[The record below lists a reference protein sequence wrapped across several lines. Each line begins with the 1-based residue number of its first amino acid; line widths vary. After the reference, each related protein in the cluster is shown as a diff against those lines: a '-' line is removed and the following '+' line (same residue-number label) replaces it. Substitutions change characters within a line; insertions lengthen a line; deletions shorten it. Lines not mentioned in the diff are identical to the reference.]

1 MSILKAVTAENE
13 AKNAPFRVPLP
24 PETQRVCIDLPGEH
38 IRCIAHKPNLQIVL
52 RKHIDVVFDI
62 KLFKGMQYT
71 VEADQNDFYNAR
83 DKKLVEFKKKQLVT
97 FKDGERLHLHVGRN
111 FTGNLTLKAAGKV
124 MGRWSPSELDAN
136 RYDDAPETKL
146 APLMVVMK
154 NDEGATPATASA
166 NTHNSPDDPLGLSK
180 SWKLS
185 AITKAYLEEPT
196 PLGRPTVTHAA
207 HEPLHPTVAVVDVD
221 AKSVPAKFAQ
231 HFAHGGGKSGLMEID
246 TNDVMT
252 RNWLYGQLT
261 GAAAYAKDN
270 WSWLRNSINKT
281 ADGSFKLVSAKISY
295 ATGKARVYFT
305 GYSKMNPVFGPGGH
319 GSGNAKILQIY
330 AGVGSSASSFKA
342 ATMSIAGTLKAN
354 ALISFI
360 FGAATSYAEWQEDAA
375 KDGYDLAAAWITGLI
390 KTLVTAAIVAILVA
404 AFVFAVIAG
413 AKIALGALIIGGL
426 TIGLGFVVGYG
437 VEAVDKRIGR
447 GVSGD
452 PKNTDGSAYFVA
464 PWLRDVGKAISEN
477 WDYLKSKM
485 PIDYKDLSFSK

>member
-1 MSILKAVTAENE
+1 MSILKAVAAENE

-24 PETQRVCIDLPGEH
+24 PETQRVCIDLPGEK
-38 IRCIAHKPNLQIVL
+38 IRCVVHKPNLQIML
-52 RKHIDVVFDI
+52 RKHRDVVFDI

-71 VEADQNDFYNAR
+71 IEADQSDFYNAR

-97 FKDGERLHLHVGRN
+97 FKDGERMHLHLGRN
-111 FTGNLTLKAAGKV
+111 FTGSLTLKAAGKV
-124 MGRWSPSELDAN
+124 MGRWSPSELDTN
-136 RYDDAPETKL
+136 RYDDEPETKL

-154 NDEGATPATASA
+154 NDQGAAPATAGTSQTA
-166 NTHNSPDDPLGLSK
+166 GDPLGISNN
-180 SWKLS
+180 WKLA
-185 AITKAYLEEPT
+185 AIPKSYLDEPI
-196 PLGRPTVTHAA
+196 PLGRQLATHAA
-207 HEPLHPTVAVVDVD
+207 HEPPHPTVAVVDVD
-221 AKSVPAKFAQ
+221 AKSMPARIAD
-231 HFAHGGGKSGLMEID
+231 HFSNGGGKSGLMDID

-252 RNWLYGQLT
+252 RNWLYGQMT

-342 ATMSIAGTLKAN
+342 ATMSIVGTLKAN

-375 KDGYDLAAAWITGLI
+375 KDGYDLVAAWITGLI

-426 TIGLGFVVGYG
+426 TIGLSFVVGYG